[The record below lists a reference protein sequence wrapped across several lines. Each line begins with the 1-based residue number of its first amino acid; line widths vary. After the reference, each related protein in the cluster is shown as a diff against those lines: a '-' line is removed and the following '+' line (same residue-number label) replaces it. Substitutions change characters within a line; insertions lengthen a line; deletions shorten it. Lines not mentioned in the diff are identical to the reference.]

1 MHHVGVRLTWPS
13 IKTNVVEALGGSG
26 SVDVFVYAYKAAA
39 DAPNLRQLYG
49 ESAILRENVSDAPQA
64 ECDRLH
70 LGHWYS
76 PSACDPGN
84 CPHTP
89 GYTNNAGA
97 GKNPSRGCSAYTML
111 QQMSGWLGCAS
122 MVHAHRQAHGVRY
135 DTFAYTRPD
144 IYYATPIPPPSV
156 RHAHTLYTPGMNA
169 NAMLDTLVVG
179 PYHLVDVALRILHA
193 LTRGDIHD
201 SPFGW
206 VPHGYTGAKKYGDV
220 SGGALE
226 NLFSAHVRLLNNISV
241 GCLNPWK
248 SGAAQYSPWVADA
261 GDDCPAYAGF
271 APGAFAFLR
280 VQAQG
285 HPALPCANAG
295 IHWARD
301 EATRSFCSKP
311 PMGSRG

>member
-122 MVHAHRQAHGVRY
+122 MVSIG
-135 DTFAYTRPD
+135 
-144 IYYATPIPPPSV
+144 
-156 RHAHTLYTPGMNA
+156 
-169 NAMLDTLVVG
+169 
-179 PYHLVDVALRILHA
+179 
-193 LTRGDIHD
+193 
-201 SPFGW
+201 
-206 VPHGYTGAKKYGDV
+206 K
-220 SGGALE
+220 
-226 NLFSAHVRLLNNISV
+226 
-241 GCLNPWK
+241 
-248 SGAAQYSPWVADA
+248 
-261 GDDCPAYAGF
+261 
-271 APGAFAFLR
+271 AFAR
-280 VQAQG
+280 VRKTYQKLLEKQFERLKKS
-285 HPALPCANAG
+285 PANFPRKNRNQKQT
-295 IHWARD
+295 I
-301 EATRSFCSKP
+301 P
-311 PMGSRG
+311 